1 MPKKTYRSTKH
12 KPAAFK
18 LRASNNAGAAG
29 NKAPA
34 RKRPQNTLIIGI
46 DFGTTFSGVAWYNL
60 ASNKTHH
67 NRDWPGQE
75 KSSDK
80 VPSVLRYNS
89 KGSYKWG
96 NIPTELSNNRLE
108 WFKLLLN
115 EGNYT
120 TPAELLQR
128 LEAKGLKGYP
138 ESKPANFAKLRTTIK
153 AIPEGK
159 TPVDLT
165 ADYFKSLYKC
175 VQSRIEESIPAL
187 KEQLGN
193 DGGVTIKCCLTVPA
207 IWDDKAKQITKQA
220 AIAAGLLE
228 KQIYM
233 ISEPEAAAVHC
244 LTSLCEMGGNL
255 KTGEVYVIVDC
266 GGGTVDLIPYEVTS
280 TSPLQVSECTIGTG
294 GLCGS
299 TILDRR
305 FEDLVIFRIGQEAY
319 DGMDDDDQQV
329 MRNDFE
335 MEIKPKFL
343 PGEADDNDDELDD
356 DNCVIC
362 ALPGVPDSD
371 DPTVRVK
378 KGKIKFSKNEL
389 KGIFESTF
397 TEIAELV
404 QKQVK
409 MAQEATKKNVDGII
423 LVGGFGSS
431 EYLANWLED
440 SIRNKDGTEI
450 KLIRPPDPAAS
461 IVLGAVKH
469 GVYMHRA
476 GTGKTSQ
483 WGIVGSRRARY
494 HYGIKVAE
502 PFKPGHR
509 HNKRVIDPH
518 LGIPI
523 CVDRMKW
530 LIQKGAPIR
539 EQVGI
544 PSQFSCRCPIVDS
557 EEAQKALLVFEQKI
571 YCSAEDTAPE
581 YLEDLD
587 IHPGSRYPLPLLTY
601 KIDLSDPQSREHFIK
616 LPSVMSFSD
625 YWLIPAQILLKLES
639 ADLTFTTLVEGMV
652 SGKGTKEYHHKESGE
667 LLQAPMDGSVLE
679 VDVADEDNQDEHG
692 IEVELGRLE
701 LDD

>member
-1 MPKKTYRSTKH
+1 MPKKSYRSTKH
-12 KPAAFK
+12 KPAAFR
-18 LRASNNAGAAG
+18 LRASNNAGRSG
-29 NKAPA
+29 NKDPA
-34 RKRPQNTLIIGI
+34 RKHPQNTLIVGI
-46 DFGTTFSGVAWYNL
+46 DFGTTFSGAAW
-60 ASNKTHH
+60 
-67 NRDWPGQE
+67 DQ
-75 KSSDK
+75 SSDK

-96 NIPTELSNNRLE
+96 NIPVELANNRLE

-115 EGNYT
+115 EGDYT

-138 ESKPANFAKLRTTIK
+138 ESKSANLAKLRTKIQ

-159 TPVDLT
+159 TPFDLA
-165 ADYFKSLYKC
+165 ADYFRSLYKY
-175 VQSRIEESIPAL
+175 VQSRIEKNIPAL
-187 KEQLGN
+187 KGQIGN
-193 DGGVTIKCCLTVPA
+193 DGGVAIKCCLTVPA
-207 IWDDKAKQITKQA
+207 IWDDKAKEITKQA

-244 LTSLCEMGGNL
+244 LTSLCEMGGDL
-255 KTGEVYVIVDC
+255 KVGEVYVIVDC

-305 FEDLVIFRIGQEAY
+305 FEDFMISRIGQEAY
-319 DGMDDDDQQV
+319 DRMDDDDHQV
-329 MRNDFE
+329 MRDYFE
-335 MEIKPKFL
+335 MEIKPNFKPNFL
-343 PGEADDNDDELDD
+343 PGNNDDELDD

-378 KGKIKFSKNEL
+378 KEKIKFSKNEL

-431 EYLANWLED
+431 QYLANWLTD
-440 SIRNKDGTEI
+440 SIRNKDGKEI
-450 KLIRPPDPAAS
+450 KLIRPSDPAVAV
-461 IVLGAVKH
+461 VLGAVKH

-509 HNKRVIDPH
+509 HTKRVMDPH

-523 CVDRMKW
+523 CIDPDKCR
-530 LIQKGAPIR
+530 KGAPMR

-544 PSQFSCRCPIVDS
+544 PSQFSCRCPVVYS

-571 YCSAEDTAPE
+571 YCSAEDAAPE

-601 KIDLSDPQSREHFIK
+601 KIDLSDPQSRRYFVK
-616 LPSVMSFSD
+616 LPSVMSLSEF
-625 YWLIPAQILLKLES
+625 WLIPAQILLKLES
-639 ADLTFTTLVEGMV
+639 ADLTFTTLVEGKV
-652 SGKGTKEYHHKESGE
+652 SGKGTKEYHHKESGGE
-667 LLQAPMDGSVLE
+667 LLQAPMDGRVLE
-679 VDVADEDNQDEHG
+679 VDDADA
-692 IEVELGRLE
+692 RR
-701 LDD
+701 